1 MNQAVWGILYSPVY
15 HLITVWTMS
24 KMVPLRRPVRFYLL
38 WMLAAVPVYCIPG
51 ESAYGWIRSPLT
63 SVMWLTFVLLGAKK
77 ASLRAAVGAILI
89 SLLSVISEVVA
100 SLITLL
106 LYGKN
111 MGTEFI
117 QSSPAAAFWVQV
129 IFWGVLSLLCLLLL
143 RAWNRNVRVQE
154 EDHLWRFALVPATQY
169 LLVAFSGVFA
179 LMNHAPLRRYLPLG
193 GLVLC
198 CALADVL
205 LFRALRR
212 YTQEQLAQK
221 RSAILEEQ
229 LSQQLEYYRA
239 VVARIEQTA
248 LLRHDLRN
256 QLQTVQTL
264 VDRGEEARARE
275 ILTEYSALLRAQ
287 DEEAQA

>member
-77 ASLRAAVGAILI
+77 ASLRAAV
-89 SLLSVISEVVA
+89 
-100 SLITLL
+100 
-106 LYGKN
+106 
-111 MGTEFI
+111 
-117 QSSPAAAFWVQV
+117 
-129 IFWGVLSLLCLLLL
+129 
-143 RAWNRNVRVQE
+143 
-154 EDHLWRFALVPATQY
+154 
-169 LLVAFSGVFA
+169 
-179 LMNHAPLRRYLPLG
+179 
-193 GLVLC
+193 
-198 CALADVL
+198 
-205 LFRALRR
+205 
-212 YTQEQLAQK
+212 
-221 RSAILEEQ
+221 
-229 LSQQLEYYRA
+229 
-239 VVARIEQTA
+239 ARIEQTA

-287 DEEAQA
+287 DEEVQA

>member
-143 RAWNRNVRVQE
+143 RA
-154 EDHLWRFALVPATQY
+154 
-169 LLVAFSGVFA
+169 
-179 LMNHAPLRRYLPLG
+179 
-193 GLVLC
+193 
-198 CALADVL
+198 
-205 LFRALRR
+205 
-212 YTQEQLAQK
+212 
-221 RSAILEEQ
+221 
-229 LSQQLEYYRA
+229 
-239 VVARIEQTA
+239 
-248 LLRHDLRN
+248 
-256 QLQTVQTL
+256 
-264 VDRGEEARARE
+264 
-275 ILTEYSALLRAQ
+275 
-287 DEEAQA
+287 